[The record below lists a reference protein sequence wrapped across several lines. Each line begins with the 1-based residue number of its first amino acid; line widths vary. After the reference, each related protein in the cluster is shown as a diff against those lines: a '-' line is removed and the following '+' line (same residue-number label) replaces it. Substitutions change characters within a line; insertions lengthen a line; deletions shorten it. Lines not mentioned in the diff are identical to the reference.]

1 MNSKLTTLTGISL
14 RVQKMSAP
22 LRTLTGC
29 LTNDL
34 SECEH
39 SELLK
44 ESLGCV
50 IYSGLS

>member
-1 MNSKLTTLTGISL
+1 MNSRIATLTGISL

-22 LRTLTGC
+22 LRALSGWFK
-29 LTNDL
+29 NDL

-39 SELLK
+39 RELLK